1 MNIGFNLLIRR
12 FIFYFCIIILEK
24 RENSFELYMKK
35 KVIWHRKSV
44 SHSSQFARC
53 TSEFVESFIQRL
65 YSLDHFYRRIK
76 VNKVRSFVAI
86 DKSVWIYI
94 LQVIRLRWDWDRN
107 FSSTE
112 NIYLKN
118 LKKNLHTRVF
128 LKNSSTR
135 LDLEAFKR
143 KKTSWNLSFS
153 TYVRILYRR
162 VIRGEMSL
170 VWNFLETKN
179 LLCYSI
185 PTTNIDLF
193 VHFSFFILIN

>member
-44 SHSSQFARC
+44 SHPSQFARC

-76 VNKVRSFVAI
+76 VNKMRSFVAI

-107 FSSTE
+107 FSLTE

-143 KKTSWNLSFS
+143 KKTS
-153 TYVRILYRR
+153 
-162 VIRGEMSL
+162 
-170 VWNFLETKN
+170 
-179 LLCYSI
+179 
-185 PTTNIDLF
+185 
-193 VHFSFFILIN
+193 

>member
-1 MNIGFNLLIRR
+1 MLPIFEYR
-12 FIFYFCIIILEK
+12 FQFAYSTIYILFLHNYFRETRKQFWIIYE
-24 RENSFELYMKK
+24 KK

-44 SHSSQFARC
+44 SHPSQFARC

-94 LQVIRLRWDWDRN
+94 FQVIRLRWDWDRN

-118 LKKNLHTRVF
+118 LKKNLVCF
-128 LKNSSTR
+128 LKIHR
-135 LDLEAFKR
+135 L
-143 KKTSWNLSFS
+143 
-153 TYVRILYRR
+153 V
-162 VIRGEMSL
+162 
-170 VWNFLETKN
+170 
-179 LLCYSI
+179 
-185 PTTNIDLF
+185 
-193 VHFSFFILIN
+193 

>member
-1 MNIGFNLLIRR
+1 
-12 FIFYFCIIILEK
+12 
-24 RENSFELYMKK
+24 MKK

-44 SHSSQFARC
+44 SHLSQFARC